1 MILLIHQD
9 ETVTEIID
17 LNTNKQIISSIEKP
31 IKALFHQ
38 AKNNREGILVWCHQS
53 QKKNLNIEG
62 VRASFQLKNMM
73 LSYSKNQYIPEQIG
87 YVEDSPFLK
96 INKGVKYPTWLM
108 SSNVGAIHASQLLK
122 FENKINLNKSFD
134 LVLNSIAKL
143 GMPNGMFCYSEPKL
157 LIDNSN
163 NNTKI
168 QASVF
173 QLFKFVKQHYK
184 SVWSFLLLINFIIH
198 EQKIPILSFL
208 RIVFIKKIDA
218 SVDVGLE
225 LIEDKE
231 INIEPTVSV
240 IVPTLGRKEH
250 LHNFLTDLS
259 NQSSHPKQVIIIEQN
274 GDASSKSDLDF
285 IVNNT
290 WPFKI
295 SHAFTHQTG
304 ACNARNLALT
314 KVNSNY
320 VFFADDDI
328 RIKSNHIQSTIDK
341 MQNSQLDAVTLSCL
355 QKKDVKTLKLPMQ
368 WPTFGSGCSV
378 VKSIH
383 LKDLT
388 FDMNYEFSF
397 GEDADFG
404 MQLRNKGIDII
415 YLPEPEIEHLKAPI
429 GGFRV
434 SFEHKWELQGDK
446 PKPSP
451 TITLYK
457 LKHQTFE
464 QLRGYKLVLFFK
476 YYGIQSIK
484 NPFKYY
490 KTFKKQWQQSVF
502 WANQLK
508 NN

>member
-218 SVDVGLE
+218 FIGFSMLLIICLLVFKSIISV
-225 LIEDKE
+225 
-231 INIEPTVSV
+231 TVS
-240 IVPTLGRKEH
+240 
-250 LHNFLTDLS
+250 S
-259 NQSSHPKQVIIIEQN
+259 
-274 GDASSKSDLDF
+274 
-285 IVNNT
+285 
-290 WPFKI
+290 
-295 SHAFTHQTG
+295 
-304 ACNARNLALT
+304 
-314 KVNSNY
+314 
-320 VFFADDDI
+320 
-328 RIKSNHIQSTIDK
+328 
-341 MQNSQLDAVTLSCL
+341 
-355 QKKDVKTLKLPMQ
+355 
-368 WPTFGSGCSV
+368 
-378 VKSIH
+378 
-383 LKDLT
+383 
-388 FDMNYEFSF
+388 
-397 GEDADFG
+397 
-404 MQLRNKGIDII
+404 
-415 YLPEPEIEHLKAPI
+415 
-429 GGFRV
+429 
-434 SFEHKWELQGDK
+434 
-446 PKPSP
+446 
-451 TITLYK
+451 
-457 LKHQTFE
+457 
-464 QLRGYKLVLFFK
+464 
-476 YYGIQSIK
+476 
-484 NPFKYY
+484 
-490 KTFKKQWQQSVF
+490 
-502 WANQLK
+502 
-508 NN
+508 